1 MEQREP
7 SGSTKKEVEGSGNDK
22 QQVNRKTARANKNR
36 ATLRKQLM
44 ETYKSPVTKD
54 KKMELETHRGKA
66 ELLPCSNAF
75 PLREVLNIT

>member
-1 MEQREP
+1 MIITNQDSHLIIHIILLMEQREP

-44 ETYKSPVTKD
+44 VSSIFQV
-54 KKMELETHRGKA
+54 HR
-66 ELLPCSNAF
+66 
-75 PLREVLNIT
+75 II